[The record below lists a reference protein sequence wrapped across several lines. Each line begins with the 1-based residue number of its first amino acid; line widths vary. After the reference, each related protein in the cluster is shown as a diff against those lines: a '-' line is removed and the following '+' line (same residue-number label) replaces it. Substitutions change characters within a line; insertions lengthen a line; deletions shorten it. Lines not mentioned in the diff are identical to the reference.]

1 MASIKHHRTLLTLLD
16 YGLTGGDE
24 IEKQMLLQTGAELA
38 ASGCNH
44 QALRFFGIEWTHRN
58 NWRGSLA
65 RVRDLG
71 LPLHTC
77 PSPEDVALNDRV
89 ISDILGRAGDCHP
102 KRLILA
108 MDRTYLSSCTQMC
121 STSKGHC
128 LTGGPHRPSNFD
140 LPSEAQLVM
149 KNPNGEVSEVVLKRN
164 RPLANEMESM
174 IVWDGSRPSSPTF
187 DLGSFPVQYQAARDE
202 RFDNHAKEARY
213 RGNWES
219 LHLLGEVLSSANSV
233 KHIVAD
239 GHGSHRWIRQW
250 IMGQPVPLSDELK
263 GLVPFFSTLQFED
276 LPICCF
282 PIPARVC
289 RKDGAAIH
297 FWPGVAH
304 SQKCFV
310 EQLRSSVGTLHFG
323 NRFAD
328 QSASLQL
335 GLFPC
340 AYAGVDEMSDRQ
352 AALWFFAC

>member
-1 MASIKHHRTLLTLLD
+1 M
-16 YGLTGGDE
+16 
-24 IEKQMLLQTGAELA
+24 
-38 ASGCNH
+38 
-44 QALRFFGIEWTHRN
+44 HRN
-58 NWRGSLA
+58 NWRGSLG
-65 RVRDLG
+65 RVRDFG

-77 PSPEDVALNDRV
+77 PSPEDVGLNDQV
-89 ISDILGRAGDCHP
+89 ISGILGRAGNCHP
-102 KRLILA
+102 RRLILG
-108 MDRTYLSSCTQMC
+108 MDRTYLSACTQMC

-128 LTGGPHRPSNFD
+128 VRGGPHRPSGFD

-149 KNPNGEVSEVVLKRN
+149 KHPNGRQ

-174 IVWDGSRPSSPTF
+174 IIWDGSRKASPTF
-187 DLGSFPVQYQAARDE
+187 DLGSFPVQYQAARDQ
-202 RFDNHAKEARY
+202 RFESQAKCAKL

-219 LHLLGEVLSSANSV
+219 LHLLGEVLSKADSV
-233 KHIVAD
+233 KHVVMDA
-239 GHGSHRWIRQW
+239 HGAHRWIRQW
-250 IMGQPVPLSDELK
+250 MMGQPVPLSDELK
-263 GLVPFFSTLQFED
+263 ALVPFFHSLQFED

-289 RKDGAAIH
+289 KKDGASMH
-297 FWPGVAH
+297 FWPGPAH

-328 QSASLQL
+328 QSAALQL

-352 AALWFFAC
+352 AALWFFACKGGIRMAGE